1 MDFPN
6 SFNRVISFSR
16 QTVSGEQTEQRN
28 LRVPGP
34 KKNFTKTE
42 RYVS

>member
-1 MDFPN
+1 MDFSD
-6 SFNRVISFSR
+6 SFNGVISFSR

-34 KKNFTKTE
+34 KKNFAKTE
-42 RYVS
+42 GYVS